1 MESTAL
7 ISLYEAYYD
16 VPMPPPLKS
25 LLANVSNINLSRMS
39 VTLNGESYRIRMLQD
54 DLADRYDGFFTTEV
68 REQFAASFQTTEPII
83 FAECLP
89 VSAGQQGSIGNK
101 NEDEEAG
108 DEETE
113 AYEEEEEGEAPG
125 RFFLAV
131 FPAPARHRGDFA
143 RFHDTSIV
151 YPVYLC
157 YGDFPTDAEL
167 LEEYDLEDLGE
178 TNWGMQEFVP
188 DLRQFTAYICPSS

>member
-7 ISLYEAYYD
+7 ISLYETYYD
-16 VPMPPPLKS
+16 IPMPPPLKS
-25 LLANVSNINLSRMS
+25 LLANVSNINLSKMR
-39 VTLNGESYRIRMLQD
+39 VALNGESYRIRMLQGE
-54 DLADRYDGFFTTEV
+54 LADRYDGFFATAV

-89 VSAGQQGSIGNK
+89 VNADRQGTS
-101 NEDEEAG
+101 G
-108 DEETE
+108 DENAEQMEWAEEMETE
-113 AYEEEEEGEAPG
+113 GEEEGEIQT

-157 YGDFPTDAEL
+157 YGDFPANVEL
-167 LEEYDLEDLGE
+167 LEEYEPEELSE
-178 TNWGMQEFVP
+178 TNWGRQEFVA
-188 DLRQFTAYICPSS
+188 DLKQFASYILSAE